1 MTFSLLPV
9 GSTPNVRYNQRMV
22 WYLNVPW
29 DRVVIGVTLV
39 IYAGYMFWEHLAAY
53 ERIYSPSR
61 VVTQAMLK
69 TAYWTACYGLTFG
82 VVYWAVSQFLPA
94 GGARYLVGVAV
105 WWAVSNALSA
115 LVWQP
120 LSRMID
126 NLLD

>member
-1 MTFSLLPV
+1 
-9 GSTPNVRYNQRMV
+9 MV

-29 DRVVIGVTLV
+29 DRVVIGVVL
-39 IYAGYMFWEHLAAY
+39 ILYAAYMLWEHLVAY

-61 VVTQAMLK
+61 AVSQATLK

-82 VVYWAVSQFLPA
+82 AVFWAVSQFLPA
-94 GGARYLVGVAV
+94 GRNRYMVGVAV
-105 WWAVSNALSA
+105 WWLVSNVLSA